1 MVFKYDMHIK
11 QDYEISNMILYMS
24 IRQTNYFIYD
34 SFVFDLINQY
44 RNIFKTLLNNLMY
57 VPKRCRKIIIH
68 RLHKHFSLKLL
79 FASKLVFIIHFAY
92 NVSLKIHKKHFLN
105 SI

>member
-11 QDYEISNMILYMS
+11 QDYEISNMILYMI
-24 IRQTNYFIYD
+24 IR
-34 SFVFDLINQY
+34 Y

-92 NVSLKIHKKHFLN
+92 NDSLKIHKKHFLK